1 MISLCQA
8 RPARRR
14 GRGSLSLVD
23 FVHRSPMKISPWYV
37 RLAPTQGFLLSLCAK
52 AFASAVT
59 LLQDFLCLFTRL
71 SSAYPPF
78 AFVLCSSSP
87 WSPILGGLGSLNRII
102 CVTWRILINWY
113 YPFFP
118 LVRFTYSLTLQAA
131 PYGIWRARSTLALA
145 PRVSLHAR
153 FRACFVN
160 LRGAISDGRSVET
173 HEHKPSGVSDLLSRR
188 GSSKV
193 VAGSH
198 RRLSSS
204 R

>member
-1 MISLCQA
+1 MISLPQA
-8 RPARRR
+8 RADRRR
-14 GRGSLSLVD
+14 GRGFLSLVD

-102 CVTWRILINWY
+102 CVTWRILI
-113 YPFFP
+113 FP
-118 LVRFTYSLTLQAA
+118 IWTMAAARILIEESVYLCLQLHTVWQLLVQTPMAA
-131 PYGIWRARSTLALA
+131 C
-145 PRVSLHAR
+145 H
-153 FRACFVN
+153 
-160 LRGAISDGRSVET
+160 RG
-173 HEHKPSGVSDLLSRR
+173 LL
-188 GSSKV
+188 
-193 VAGSH
+193 
-198 RRLSSS
+198 
-204 R
+204 

>member
-1 MISLCQA
+1 
-8 RPARRR
+8 
-14 GRGSLSLVD
+14 
-23 FVHRSPMKISPWYV
+23 MKISPWYV

-87 WSPILGGLGSLNRII
+87 RSPILGGLGSLNRII

-153 FRACFVN
+153 FRACFVT
-160 LRGAISDGRSVET
+160 SEVQSPSEDRSR
-173 HEHKPSGVSDLLSRR
+173 HEHTSPLPFLACEPWAGFPARR
-188 GSSKV
+188 ACV
-193 VAGSH
+193 VGFPISH
-198 RRLSSS
+198 EARRLPTVSFG
-204 R
+204 

>member
-1 MISLCQA
+1 MISLPQA
-8 RPARRR
+8 RPVRRR
-14 GRGSLSLVD
+14 GRGFLSLVD

-102 CVTWRILINWY
+102 CVTWRILI
-113 YPFFP
+113 FP
-118 LVRFTYSLTLQAA
+118 GLNMRQQREYCRYSCTAGQNKAKVN
-131 PYGIWRARSTLALA
+131 P
-145 PRVSLHAR
+145 VVQ
-153 FRACFVN
+153 CFS
-160 LRGAISDGRSVET
+160 GGRS
-173 HEHKPSGVSDLLSRR
+173 SGLFSVSPPSRR
-188 GSSKV
+188 
-193 VAGSH
+193 
-198 RRLSSS
+198 
-204 R
+204 